1 MSLSGGGE
9 VGRLSVTVTAD
20 TSPMERKIARDA
32 NDIGD
37 RHGRSFGQKFGMAAG
52 IGVGAI
58 AGGVGIA
65 AAGVGALT
73 AGMFKM
79 AQAGQESVQVGQ
91 TTQAIL
97 KSTGA
102 TAWTSAAQVDA
113 LATSLSNKT
122 GVDDEA
128 IATGANLLLT
138 FKQVRNEAGEGAAIF
153 DRATTAAVDLSKAGF
168 GSIDSASK
176 MLGKALNDPIKGV
189 TALSRAGV
197 TFTDQ
202 QKEQIKTLVESGKTL
217 EAQKVIMAEVE
228 SQVGGVA
235 EATRSP
241 IEALQTVFGNLQ
253 EGIGKALLP
262 AVSKVADL
270 LIPVLD
276 DLQVPLAAVASTIGE
291 GLVQAL
297 SAAAPLLGPLADL
310 FGKVAGTLAG
320 VLTSALNALM
330 PVFEALWPVLGKVAE
345 AFGAGLSRVIDA
357 LAPSLGPLAESL
369 AAIAE
374 ALIPIVPL
382 AADLLVAFAPLI
394 EVVAELAAEMAPLL
408 AQFIQGAIDS
418 GVLQAAIGLI
428 SGAVLILVPLIRDMG
443 EKWVAVQGILVRVWD
458 AIFKAVKPVMDWITG
473 TAVPWMKEFATTLS
487 EKFTAT
493 KESAQATWDAIG
505 VAVEK
510 FVAFF
515 GGIVQSVRDVLSKL
529 AAAWDGA
536 KRKAETV
543 WNGIVDFFGGIID
556 SFVGIGRDI
565 VGGLKRG
572 IEAAWGS
579 LTGWFTDKVGGLIDG
594 AKGVLGISSPS
605 KVFIGIGSN
614 VVDGFQIGLAGMDS
628 ALAASMPS
636 IPAVG
641 GDGAVTPSFTPSQLT
656 RLYAPMR
663 DGSVVAPSVQVF
675 IGERELTDIVDV
687 RIGEADARSLDY
699 VRSGRRF

>member
-20 TSPMERKIARDA
+20 TSPMERKIRSDA

-73 AGMFKM
+73 AGMFQM

-91 TTQAIL
+91 TTAAIL

-102 TAWTSAAQVDA
+102 TAWTSAAGVDA
-113 LATSLSNKT
+113 LATALSNKT

-138 FKQVRNEAGEGAAIF
+138 FKQVQNAAGEGGAIF
-153 DRATTAAVDLSKAGF
+153 DRATAAAVDLSKAGF

-202 QKEQIKTLVESGKTL
+202 QKDQIKTLVESGKSL
-217 EAQKVIMAEVE
+217 EAQKLIMQEVE

-262 AVSKVADL
+262 AITKLADL

-276 DLQVPLAAVASTIGE
+276 DLQAPLAAVAGTIGTA
-291 GLVQAL
+291 LVGAL
-297 SAAAPLLGPLADL
+297 EAATPLLGPMAQL
-310 FGKVAGTLAG
+310 FGSLAQLLAG
-320 VLTSALNALM
+320 VLTSALTALV

-345 AFGAGLSRVIDA
+345 AFGQGLQKVIEA
-357 LAPSLGPLAESL
+357 LAPSLPPLAESL
-369 AAIAE
+369 AAIAL
-374 ALIPIVPL
+374 ALIPIIPL
-382 AADLLVAFAPLI
+382 AADLLVAFAPLV
-394 EVVAELAAEMAPLL
+394 EVVAQLVAEMAPML
-408 AQFIQGAIDS
+408 AQFIQGAVDS

-428 SGAVLILVPLIRDMG
+428 SGAVLILVPLIKDMG
-443 EKWVAVQGILVRVWD
+443 DKWVAIQGILTKVWD
-458 AIFKAVKPVMDWITG
+458 AIFKAVKPVMDWITN
-473 TAVPWMKEFATTLS
+473 TVVPAMKAFATRLS
-487 EKFTAT
+487 ENFTQAKDSAT
-493 KESAQATWDAIG
+493 EAWAGIQAAIK
-505 VAVEK
+505 V
-510 FVAFF
+510 FTDWF
-515 GGIVQSVRDVLSKL
+515 GGVVQSVKDVLAKIAS
-529 AAAWDGA
+529 AWDGA
-536 KRKAETV
+536 KRKVETV
-543 WNGIVDFFGGIID
+543 WDGIVEYLTGIVDT
-556 SFVGIGRDI
+556 FVGIGGDI
-565 VGGLKRG
+565 VEGLKRG
-572 IEAAWGS
+572 IANAWGS
-579 LTGWFTDKVGGLIDG
+579 LTGWFTDKVGGLISG

-605 KVFIGIGSN
+605 KVFVGIGSN
-614 VVDGFQIGLAGMDS
+614 VVDGFKIGLAPMSNAITDAMGTPS
-628 ALAASMPS
+628 A
-636 IPAVG
+636 G
-641 GDGAVTPSFTPSQLT
+641 GWDGAALRPYSSTELSRV
-656 RLYAPMR
+656 YAPMR
-663 DGSVVAPSVQVF
+663 EGTLSAPTVQVF

-687 RIGEADARSLDY
+687 RIGESDARSLDY
-699 VRSGRRF
+699 VRSGRRL